1 MRKAEITLPSDRSEI
16 ILSSLLPEI
25 RTTMPRTK
33 VQIES
38 NDDVKL
44 IIKAEDT
51 NALRAGLNSYLRWIK
66 VAIDVNKEVSK

>member
-1 MRKAEITLPSDRSEI
+1 
-16 ILSSLLPEI
+16 
-25 RTTMPRTK
+25 MPRTK

-38 NDDVKL
+38 DDGVKL